1 MLVEIPLLAKPA
13 KCTSKGNIM
22 EDIANRRLNRDLI
35 IVQQNAK
42 ELDEKNVT
50 STIRDVDDPAISQNE
65 RSYPFKNDIGLSAIN
80 AQNSKT
86 YSDVRQL

>member
-1 MLVEIPLLAKPA
+1 
-13 KCTSKGNIM
+13 M

-42 ELDEKNVT
+42 ELVEKNVT

-65 RSYPFKNDIGLSAIN
+65 RSYALNNDIELSAN
-80 AQNSKT
+80 TAQNCKT
-86 YSDVRQL
+86 FSDVRQP